1 MNFKYLLIAVV
12 SVFAF
17 SSLQAQAPFPDSMTV
32 DQVIQMVLANHPA
45 IKQADH
51 LVAASEARVSQ
62 SKSAYY
68 PDITGQGLYTIIG
81 PIPGIDFNGTT
92 FDLAPR
98 NNYDFHIGLRQTVY
112 DFGRRPT
119 SVELA
124 KSAQQSA
131 SENVNLTRQNLA
143 FQTVETFYLI
153 LLLEQNAQVL
163 DEEIAALNQHLEAVQ
178 KKVLAGTATDF
189 DVLTTQ
195 VRVAN
200 TQNQKIDVINAL
212 NKQRDILDELAGLST
227 GQDIEIKGDFN
238 VSPLDI
244 NADSLISLAYDQLP
258 EARLSYNRELIA
270 QLQYHLADKGYW
282 PMLNASL
289 EFGLKNGYPSDLKKL
304 MANWVVGVQLQVP
317 IFNGFMTKYD
327 KAAASEQLSAAKE
340 GTQSIKRQINS
351 RVQQAIDNYDASLQK
366 IQTSELQVEQA
377 QAAVSIAR
385 SRYDAGVI
393 TNLDLLDAQTSLAYA
408 RLIHLQALYGVVSS
422 RYALDRAIG
431 NKFWE

>member
-1 MNFKYLLIAVV
+1 MVIA
-12 SVFAF
+12 FTG
-17 SSLQAQAPFPDSMTV
+17 LKAQEPFPDTMTV

-51 LVAASEARVSQ
+51 LVAASQARVSQ
-62 SKSAYY
+62 TRGSYY
-68 PDITGQGLYTIIG
+68 PDITGQGLYNIIG
-81 PIPGIDFNGTT
+81 PVPGIEFGGNTI
-92 FDLAPR
+92 DLAPR
-98 NNYDFHIGLRQTVY
+98 NNWDFHIGLRQNVY

-124 KSAQQSA
+124 KSATESA

-143 FQTVETFYLI
+143 LRTVETFYLI
-153 LLLEQNAQVL
+153 LLLEQNVQVL
-163 DEEIAALNQHLEAVQ
+163 DEEIAALDQHLQAVQ
-178 KKVLAGTATDF
+178 KKVSAGTATDF

-195 VRVAN
+195 VRIAN
-200 TQNQKIDVINAL
+200 TQNQKIDIINAL
-212 NKQRDILDELAGLST
+212 NKQRDILGELAGLTT

-258 EARLSYNRELIA
+258 EARLSYNREIMA
-270 QLQYHLADKGYW
+270 ELQYRLADKGYW
-282 PMLNASL
+282 PILSASF
-289 EFGLKNGYPSDLKKL
+289 EFGLKNGYPSNLNKL
-304 MANWVVGVQLQVP
+304 MANWVAGVQLQVP
-317 IFNGFMTKYD
+317 IFNGFMTRYN
-327 KAAASEQLSAAKE
+327 KAAASEELSAAKE

-351 RVQQAIDNYDASLQK
+351 QVQQAIDNYDASLQK
-366 IQTSELQVEQA
+366 VQTSEVQVEQA
-377 QAAVSIAR
+377 QAAVAIAK

-408 RLIHLQALYGVVSS
+408 KLIHLQAMYGVVSS
-422 RYALDRAIG
+422 QYALNRAIG